1 MHSTTPPAANVRADH
16 DSHEHGHAHGIE
28 RGSEHSRAQEAPP
41 IRLLVLDG
49 SMFDAELLQERL
61 LRDNLRELGLDI
73 PFVILTADIDEAT
86 LAAPLRAGAVDYV
99 FKSRLGRL
107 TQALR
112 LAIERARP
120 VRHLHAR
127 TRDMARLSLD
137 LIQAREAERKGL
149 ARELHDELGQRL
161 SALNLLLHR
170 SLPYFQAGAAHRL
183 WRQAET
189 DMSSLVELVL
199 EISVFRLVQESVTNI
214 VRHTRARQVAV
225 EINGGAAGEEMEMIV
240 RDDGVGFDTSCWRE
254 HGARERR
261 AGLIGM
267 SERVQLLGAS
277 FDAGSAPGRGS
288 RIAANLPLHSLET

>member
-86 LAAPLRAGAVDYV
+86 LAAPLRAGAVDHV
-99 FKSRLGRL
+99 FKSRLGRP

-170 SLPYFQAGAAHRL
+170 SLPCFQAGAAHRL

-214 VRHTRARQVAV
+214 VR
-225 EINGGAAGEEMEMIV
+225 
-240 RDDGVGFDTSCWRE
+240 DDGVGFDASCWRE